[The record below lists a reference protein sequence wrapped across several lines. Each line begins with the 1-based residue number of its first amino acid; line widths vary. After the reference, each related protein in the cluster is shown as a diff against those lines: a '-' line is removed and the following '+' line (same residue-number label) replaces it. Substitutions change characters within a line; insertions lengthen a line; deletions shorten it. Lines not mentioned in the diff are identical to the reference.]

1 MCHTPHM
8 TSVGGGWV
16 CTSLFGAFGA
26 AIKRDYAKGFVSDP
40 KGTPIGIY
48 AMHAINQGGGEGRT
62 IDSSTH
68 RLLLITID
76 NH

>member
-1 MCHTPHM
+1 VCHTPHL

-16 CTSLFGAFGA
+16 CTSVFGAFGA
-26 AIKRDYAKGFVSDP
+26 ATKRDYAKGSVSDRR
-40 KGTPIGIY
+40 GAPIGIY
-48 AMHAINQGGGEGRT
+48 AMHAINQGGRKGRT

-68 RLLLITID
+68 RQLSITID